1 MDLNKIIARFAV
13 LADLSISQTSAF
25 TDICSDS
32 MGYISKITAID
43 EPTESDIGML
53 EGAAAA
59 LSFYKYT
66 LFLMG
71 SGSARG
77 FSAGDFSL
85 DGLGAAADHAL
96 SLWMQAKKE
105 ISHLIKDDDFT
116 FIAT

>member
-1 MDLNKIIARFAV
+1 MDLNRIIARFAV
-13 LADLSISQTSAF
+13 LADLSIAQTSDF
-25 TDICSDS
+25 TDICTDS
-32 MGYISKITAID
+32 MNHIDSITAIT
-43 EPTESDIGML
+43 EPSEADISML

-96 SLWMQAKKE
+96 ALWMQAKKE
-105 ISHLIKDDDFT
+105 ISHLIRDDDFT